1 MTDDSIYS
9 DPVVEPELWEAAKGA
24 TSPSEALGP
33 FHLYLD
39 VSSDTTHATLAG
51 AAQIEDITHVWVVDQ
66 CRQLRFDRWLA
77 AEKAKWQAEALRDAV
92 RDMRAARNG
101 SWNLPDPLDPEVA
114 YSVDV
119 WLEVRANRIAKG
131 ADR

>member
-1 MTDDSIYS
+1 
-9 DPVVEPELWEAAKGA
+9 
-24 TSPSEALGP
+24 PSEARGS

-39 VSSDTTHATLAG
+39 VSLDSTHSTLAA
-51 AAQIEDITHVWVVDQ
+51 AAQIEDDTHVWIVDQ
-66 CRQLRFDRWLA
+66 SQRLRFDRWLA

-92 RDMRAARNG
+92 RDMRTARNG